1 MILLIVFDV
10 CYYVANSL
18 DIFNTMQAEEKERV
32 LMKREDLIN
41 ELQVL
46 TAGRAAEELI
56 FGTCTSGAS
65 NDIEKATSIA
75 RSMIARFGMND
86 EIGMMALDTV
96 VNPYLGGELRSNCS
110 PESAAKVERE
120 MHRLITEAYESARQ
134 ILRDNA
140 ASLNRLAQ
148 YLLENE
154 NISGDEFMS
163 LLKQGELT
171 GEEA

>member
-1 MILLIVFDV
+1 
-10 CYYVANSL
+10 
-18 DIFNTMQAEEKERV
+18 
-32 LMKREDLIN
+32 
-41 ELQVL
+41 
-46 TAGRAAEELI
+46 
-56 FGTCTSGAS
+56 
-65 NDIEKATSIA
+65 
-75 RSMIARFGMND
+75 
-86 EIGMMALDTV
+86 
-96 VNPYLGGELRSNCS
+96 
-110 PESAAKVERE
+110 